1 MTSNQ
6 VECLF
11 QQKENMQTTDRN
23 ILNKCKKE
31 KKSKLQS
38 AHDTF
43 GFLSDKHRAD
53 FLVVWPV
60 HKKFCDH
67 SNN

>member
-53 FLVVWPV
+53 FLVV
-60 HKKFCDH
+60 
-67 SNN
+67 